1 MSLFNGQSRLQIG
14 GKLNPLLGRVEK
26 PFFGVIAG
34 LVFNKARPLDM
45 AKDRAPG
52 AEMMGHVKILD
63 SIPYNYRSQNMDM
76 FERMQQTQT
85 SDSPGPGLDDDII
98 IRVGQKC
105 GHSGQGRS
113 VSAECFRYSG
123 DGDELITPK
132 YNAPTLPPYR
142 VRNNIELELN

>member
-1 MSLFNGQSRLQIG
+1 
-14 GKLNPLLGRVEK
+14 
-26 PFFGVIAG
+26 
-34 LVFNKARPLDM
+34 M

-52 AEMMGHVKILD
+52 SEMMGHVKILD

-123 DGDELITPK
+123 DGDELIKPK

-142 VRNNIELELN
+142 VRKNINLTQSKNSFEGANNNGKELQG